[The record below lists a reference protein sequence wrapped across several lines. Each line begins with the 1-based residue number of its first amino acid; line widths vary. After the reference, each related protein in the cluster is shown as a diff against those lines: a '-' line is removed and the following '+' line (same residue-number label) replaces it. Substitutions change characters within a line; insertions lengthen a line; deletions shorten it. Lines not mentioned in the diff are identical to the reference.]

1 MVGFL
6 QTDSG
11 MCCAFATQL
20 EASGEEDA
28 FVDEVSAFIKPSRV
42 RSDASDTEV
51 AAINELGLT
60 WKASSYSHK
69 E

>member
-11 MCCAFATQL
+11 MSCAYATQVAAL
-20 EASGEEDA
+20 GEEDA
-28 FVDEVSAFIKPSRV
+28 IVDEVSAFIKPSRG
-42 RSDASDTEV
+42 RSVASETEV

-60 WKASSYSHK
+60 WKASSYSHN